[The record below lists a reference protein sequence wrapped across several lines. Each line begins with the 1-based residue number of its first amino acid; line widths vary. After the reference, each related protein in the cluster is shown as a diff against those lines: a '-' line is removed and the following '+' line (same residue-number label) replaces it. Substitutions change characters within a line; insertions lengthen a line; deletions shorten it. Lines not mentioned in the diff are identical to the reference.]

1 MKKANACVKFLVTK
15 KQLQKTFFQTP
26 RKMVVD
32 KPLVS
37 YDASEAGTK
46 GVIVTL
52 DLLKIIPAG
61 QPQNFIYIVD
71 KSASMWEDIGYVRDI
86 LGVWLQTAPSGSGVL
101 IVTFSDTANVL
112 FHTHYLL
119 SLSSHKAILRGRLLH
134 QRTNDSTIASLS
146 SLLTSLPPL
155 PFLRR

>member
-1 MKKANACVKFLVTK
+1 
-15 KQLQKTFFQTP
+15 
-26 RKMVVD
+26 MVVH

-71 KSASMWEDIGYVRDI
+71 KSGSMWEDIDYVKDI
-86 LGVWLQTAPSGSGVL
+86 LGVWLETAPSGSGVL

-112 FHTHYLL
+112 FHTHYLDETNRTVGL
-119 SLSSHKAILRGRLLH
+119 LAVKSLFAFGHTNISLALLLR
-134 QRTNDSTIASLS
+134 
-146 SLLTSLPPL
+146 
-155 PFLRR
+155 